1 LICTLF
7 FILFICFFLQN
18 FKRTLDDDD
27 KEIQQVT
34 NNYSEVIRMHSTADT
49 NGEMRIR
56 IKDLNNRWE
65 TLNGTVHETLK
76 NVEKKKIF
84 LFIY

>member
-1 LICTLF
+1 
-7 FILFICFFLQN
+7 
-18 FKRTLDDDD
+18 
-27 KEIQQVT
+27 
-34 NNYSEVIRMHSTADT
+34 MHSTADT

-76 NVEKKKIF
+76 NVEKKDFSIYLLE
-84 LFIY
+84 LFCSFS